1 MTMPARGIEADGYLL
16 SGHSP
21 TLRGLKVREI
31 KAAAVAVDG
40 YGDASSREGF

>member
-16 SGHSP
+16 SGHS
-21 TLRGLKVREI
+21 KVREI